1 MSNFSFRLT
10 IKWAALGLLLAGCGH
25 MPVASMVKLA
35 RVDFATTDPAGLRA
49 AVKLPAAIKPL
60 RDRVRLRLAVRLANG
75 KESTQD
81 FRLTEISDAI
91 DASWLGDQIEA
102 GTHLFAYQLEP
113 AEAARLVAFR
123 DALKEQQAASGG
135 RGGAVMISVAPRACR
150 KSEIPT
156 GPVLFTTYLRT
167 AETGGY
173 IVLARDVDLR
183 TVAGNRDLA
192 AEMPICD
199 RSG

>member
-1 MSNFSFRLT
+1 MPNFSFRLT

-123 DALKEQQAASGG
+123 DALKEQQATSGG
-135 RGGAVMISVAPRACR
+135 RGVAGTNSGSPRGR
-150 KSEIPT
+150 PKGGNPT
-156 GPVLFTTYLRT
+156 GPGAFPDHFPPPRNRRLNP
-167 AETGGY
+167 
-173 IVLARDVDLR
+173 LARRRCLP
-183 TVAGNRDLA
+183 APGG
-192 AEMPICD
+192 E
-199 RSG
+199 

>member
-1 MSNFSFRLT
+1 M
-10 IKWAALGLLLAGCGH
+10 
-25 MPVASMVKLA
+25 
-35 RVDFATTDPAGLRA
+35 
-49 AVKLPAAIKPL
+49 
-60 RDRVRLRLAVRLANG
+60 
-75 KESTQD
+75 
-81 FRLTEISDAI
+81 
-91 DASWLGDQIEA
+91 
-102 GTHLFAYQLEP
+102 
-113 AEAARLVAFR
+113 AFR

-135 RGGAVMISVAPRACR
+135 RGGAVTISVAPGACR
-150 KSEIPT
+150 NSEIPT

-183 TVAGNRDLA
+183 TVASNRDLA

>member
-1 MSNFSFRLT
+1 MPGFSFRLT

-60 RDRVRLRLAVRLANG
+60 RDRMRLRLAVRLANG

-81 FRLTEISDAI
+81 FRLTEVSDAI
-91 DASWLGDQIEA
+91 DASWGDQIEA

-135 RGGAVMISVAPRACR
+135 RGGAVTISVAPGACR
-150 KSEIPT
+150 NSEIPT